1 MSNFLK
7 ILNASAIHISNF
19 LKILVVLLLIL
30 LLSQQ
35 QRIYDANWC
44 SSEISII
51 KEQISS
57 MYFMYGLDELTIEK
71 GK

>member
-1 MSNFLK
+1 MDRQDMSNFLK
-7 ILNASAIHISNF
+7 ILI
-19 LKILVVLLLIL
+19 ILIMIVLFY
-30 LLSQQ
+30 QQ
-35 QRIYDANWC
+35 QKIYDSNWC

-51 KEQISS
+51 KDQISS

>member
-1 MSNFLK
+1 MFFK
-7 ILNASAIHISNF
+7 ILNDSAIHISNF
-19 LKILVVLLLIL
+19 LKILIVLLLIL

-35 QRIYDANWC
+35 ERIYDANWC
-44 SSEISII
+44 SSEIEVLRNQVSA
-51 KEQISS
+51 

>member
-44 SSEISII
+44 SSEIEILKMHLSDIWY
-51 KEQISS
+51 
-57 MYFMYGLDELTIEK
+57 MYNLDELTIEK

>member
-19 LKILVVLLLIL
+19 LKILIVLLLIL
-30 LLSQQ
+30 LLYQNEKIMNQ
-35 QRIYDANWC
+35 NWW
-44 SSEISII
+44 SAEFEIMRQHTSDIW
-51 KEQISS
+51 
-57 MYFMYGLDELTIEK
+57 FMYGLDELTIEK

>member
-1 MSNFLK
+1 MFLK

-19 LKILVVLLLIL
+19 TKILITGLLIL
-30 LLSQQ
+30 LLFQQ
-35 QRIYDANWC
+35 ERIYDANWC
-44 SSEISII
+44 SSEI
-51 KEQISS
+51 EVLRNQVSS